1 MAPQSKSGK
10 GPQNKMAKAMAAKSK
25 AQQQA
30 KVKTEKA
37 TPKRK
42 AKAAKTEVEQEEGEP
57 TVPSSLGFAR
67 GSISAALTGL
77 RYQLKAKKTS
87 DDDKEAGRKVLEDR
101 LQHALFRGSCFDLL
115 VFLLLLLLGRSTRP
129 GTSRQRE

>member
-1 MAPQSKSGK
+1 MPPQSKTGK
-10 GPQNKMAKAMAAKSK
+10 GPQNKLAKAMAAKSK

-42 AKAAKTEVEQEEGEP
+42 AKAAKTEVEQEEAEP
-57 TVPSSLGFAR
+57 TVPSSLGFSR

-77 RYQLKAKKTS
+77 RYQLKAKK
-87 DDDKEAGRKVLEDR
+87 KQVLEDR
-101 LQHALFRGSCFDLL
+101 LHQAFELF
-115 VFLLLLLLGRSTRP
+115 
-129 GTSRQRE
+129 